1 MAFYRISLKMRKKI
15 LLIDDDEDLLR
26 SFQVIL
32 ESSGFDVMTSNEG
45 KNGLLL
51 LKNDKP
57 DLLILDVMM
66 STKLEGYDM
75 LRVIKNDPE
84 YKKMPIILLTGMRD
98 QLGIDLLSAL
108 EDELLFPNVSLQDKP
123 IDLHILVEMIGDM
136 LKGYDNV

>member
-1 MAFYRISLKMRKKI
+1 MRKKI

-26 SFQVIL
+26 AFQVIL

-66 STKLEGYDM
+66 STKLEGYEM
-75 LRVIKNDPE
+75 LCLIKHEPE
-84 YKKMPIILLTGMRD
+84 YREMPVILHTGMRD
-98 QLGIDLLSAL
+98 QIGISLLSAL
-108 EDELLFPNVSLQDKP
+108 EDELLFPNVILQDKP
-123 IDLHILVEMIGDM
+123 IDPRTLVELIRDM
-136 LKGYDNV
+136 LKGYISSNSGTIN